1 MDMTYIIAFA
11 ILLVGALLAALASY
25 AWKTWVQPWI
35 EAHQLQ
41 EEAEIVVNAVE
52 ALLGRYQGQAKWEMA
67 LDKMVERGWNIDVPV
82 VIDALKAAWQMLD
95 LKQIG
100 AGVKEPKG
108 LGTGESTE

>member
-52 ALLGRYQGQAKWEMA
+52 ALLGRYQGQAKWEAA
-67 LDKMVERGWNIDVPV
+67 LKKMQERGWSIQAPV
-82 VIDALKAAWQMLD
+82 VLDALKAAWQMLD
-95 LKQIG
+95 IKQIQ
-100 AGVKEPKG
+100 AGVKKPMCYE
-108 LGTGESTE
+108 TGKSVE

>member
-100 AGVKEPKG
+100 AGVKEPEG
-108 LGTGESTE
+108 LGKGAEE

>member
-1 MDMTYIIAFA
+1 MEMTYIIAFA

-82 VIDALKAAWQMLD
+82 VVDALKAAWQMLD

-100 AGVKEPKG
+100 AGVKAPES

>member
-95 LKQIG
+95 LKQIS
-100 AGVKEPKG
+100 AGVKGPES

>member
-1 MDMTYIIAFA
+1 MEMTYIIAFA

-95 LKQIG
+95 LKQIS
-100 AGVKEPKG
+100 AGVKGPES

>member
-52 ALLGRYQGQAKWEMA
+52 ALLGRYQGQAKWELA
-67 LDKMVERGWNIDVPV
+67 LKKMQERGWCIDVPV

-95 LKQIG
+95 LKQIS
-100 AGVKEPKG
+100 AGVKGPES

>member
-1 MDMTYIIAFA
+1 MEMTYIIAFA

-25 AWKTWVQPWI
+25 AWNTWVQPWI

-95 LKQIG
+95 LKQIS
-100 AGVKEPKG
+100 AGVKGPES

>member
-100 AGVKEPKG
+100 AGVKEPEG
-108 LGTGESTE
+108 RGTGAEE

>member
-1 MDMTYIIAFA
+1 MEMTYIIAFA

-100 AGVKEPKG
+100 AGVKEPEG
-108 LGTGESTE
+108 IWTGTTE

>member
-1 MDMTYIIAFA
+1 MDMTYIVVFVILLFGA
-11 ILLVGALLAALASY
+11 ILTALASY
-25 AWKTWVQPWI
+25 AWTKWVQPWI

-52 ALLGRYQGQAKWEMA
+52 ALLGRYQGQAKWELA
-67 LDKMVERGWNIDVPV
+67 LKKMQERGWCIDVPV

-100 AGVKEPKG
+100 AGVKGPEG
-108 LGTGESTE
+108 LGTGTEE

>member
-1 MDMTYIIAFA
+1 MEMTYIIAFA
-11 ILLVGALLAALASY
+11 ILLVGALLAALVSY
-25 AWKTWVQPWI
+25 AWTKWVQPWI

-82 VIDALKAAWQMLD
+82 VIDALYAAWQMLD

-100 AGVKEPKG
+100 AGVKGPEA
-108 LGTGESTE
+108 LETGAEE

>member
-1 MDMTYIIAFA
+1 MEMTYIIAFA
-11 ILLVGALLAALASY
+11 ILLVGSLLAALASY

-100 AGVKEPKG
+100 AGVKEPEG
-108 LGTGESTE
+108 LGTGAEE

>member
-1 MDMTYIIAFA
+1 MEMTYIIAFA

-95 LKQIG
+95 LKQIQ
-100 AGVKEPKG
+100 AGVKLPEVF
-108 LGTGESTE
+108 GTGESVE

>member
-1 MDMTYIIAFA
+1 MDMTYIVVFV
-11 ILLVGALLAALASY
+11 ILLFGAVLTALASY

-52 ALLGRYQGQAKWEMA
+52 ALLGRYQGQEKWELA
-67 LDKMVERGWNIDVPV
+67 LKKMQERGWNIDVQEV
-82 VIDALKAAWQMLD
+82 LDALKAAWQMLD

-100 AGVKEPKG
+100 AGVKRPEG
-108 LGTGESTE
+108 LETGESTE

>member
-100 AGVKEPKG
+100 AGVKEPEG
-108 LGTGESTE
+108 LGTGAEE

>member
-11 ILLVGALLAALASY
+11 ILLVGSLLAALASY

-95 LKQIG
+95 LKQIS
-100 AGVKEPKG
+100 AGVKGPES
-108 LGTGESTE
+108 LGTADGAE